1 MSPSVS
7 YKSKKKERC
16 INARMN
22 HFDFFLPYLRD
33 LIYVLLWFSNQL
45 SHWVFIIILWVKG
58 EKKRELICIWVPV
71 CSRHCAIH
79 VFVGFSPPQNWF
91 NVQPYET
98 CFVDEGSLTQRLSN
112 SLKSLELKRYKES
125 VCSSYYIGHVVSHM
139 CQVFS

>member
-58 EKKRELICIWVPV
+58 KKKKGINMYLSTGLFQALCYTCFCGVLP
-71 CSRHCAIH
+71 C
-79 VFVGFSPPQNWF
+79 QNWF

-125 VCSSYYIGHVVSHM
+125 LCALPII
-139 CQVFS
+139 